1 MNPHPRRQLFFAL
14 VGTCL
19 FAGLALLVAGDTA
32 LVRLD
37 RWISNGCY
45 HFAVD
50 RPPVFRTFDRIT
62 HLGDGHFL
70 NWVGALSVVVLLVRR
85 EWFRALVW
93 AAGQLASWG
102 IVPGLKAAFERKRP
116 EFADLDSFSFP
127 SGHSFGA
134 AAVYGLLALVAVR
147 VWHRS
152 RWRWAI
158 AGALA
163 VLIAL
168 IGLSRIMLG
177 VHYLSDV
184 LAGIGLGLG
193 WAFWCAALAD
203 WWDLRRIRGS
213 AQRVEETQDPA

>member
-1 MNPHPRRQLFFAL
+1 

-19 FAGLALLVAGDTA
+19 FAVLALLVAGDTA
-32 LVRLD
+32 VVRLD

-45 HFAVD
+45 HFTVD
-50 RPPVFRTFDRIT
+50 HPGVHRAFRFVTD
-62 HLGDGHFL
+62 LGDGRFL
-70 NWVGALSVVVLLVRR
+70 NWVGLLSVVALLVRR

-93 AAGQLASWG
+93 AAGQLASWW
-102 IVPGLKAAFERKRP
+102 IVPALKGVFERKRP

-134 AAVYGLLALVAVR
+134 AVVYGLLALLAVR

-152 RWRWAI
+152 RWRWPI
-158 AGALA
+158 AGGLA
-163 VLIAL
+163 AVIVLV
-168 IGLSRIMLG
+168 GLSRIMLG
-177 VHYLSDV
+177 VHYFSDV

-213 AQRVEETQDPA
+213 AERVEETQDPA